1 MLLLWGLAIG
11 FLQLANPQTVAFT
24 NSLRMWLNMEPH
36 LLLLV
41 FLPIIGFSAAVGQE
55 PHMLRKSWGQ
65 IMLLAWPGVVIQFL
79 LIALCAK
86 YFFPYGWTWPEA
98 FLFGAMLS
106 ATDPVA
112 VVAVLQEVG
121 ASQKL
126 ACVIDGE
133 SLMNDGS
140 ALVIFL
146 LLQQIVEGE
155 AVTIGGAV
163 AQFCLLAVVG
173 MLLGIAFGAA
183 TSWLLDNIFRDPT
196 LTTVVTLV
204 SAYSSYYTADRLV
217 GASGLLAVVCNGF
230 TMSLIGGRQITMR
243 AEHAMHGF
251 WGVLEWG
258 ANTILFVWMGIVLAI
273 VLPPSHAETAITNQP
288 IHLEARDAG
297 YVVVLY
303 LWLQVARAV
312 LLMVCW
318 WPFNYTGYPLTW
330 RSALVIMWGGLRGA
344 VGMVMALFIFLDTR
358 IHDASFKSYC
368 IFYMGTMAFFTVLIN
383 GGSTKALLKW
393 LGFLSYTPEQLG
405 TLTHVIEDMEHI
417 REQQLAGLAPDE
429 VLGEPEPDAV
439 KVWSTLPTAEVLA
452 QAAANTVRPA
462 LNTRGSAYAAAVA
475 AGLDPQLLYD
485 YRCRV
490 LNMVKAH
497 YADVFDQHLLST
509 LQVRTLQGVTDA
521 ALDEAGEGL
530 RDWRL
535 LEPSCR
541 LRGLPKLMQIAK
553 LHRLSSTLVQAT
565 TYSQSL
571 NNLQLLVGFIHAHR
585 HAQEVL
591 RQHIRSVEAEAHSE
605 AGLATP
611 PTTPL
616 PAVATSSSPNGHPN
630 LHTATEDLGGMR
642 GGAEALLVLQES
654 EDEVAAALLV
664 AEGIT
669 RSHPSLPAWLRSKQA
684 AGEILT
690 EQHTFLQHLGDAGLV
705 QPREMLLLEDL
716 MHEQF
721 KSLLRAN
728 TGVAAAFH
736 YTRSRPPLNVLPLF
750 DSLGDAEV
758 EQLMRH
764 CDDAAKKQDSTI
776 GRFSHGLHWKVYYP
790 EQLIAA
796 HDSRIEHVVIITKG
810 SVRMHFPIVDGPH
823 ARNEEHTVVA
833 SVGDALGVCELMLGL
848 PRMSQLTADSM
859 VQALLVPTA
868 TFLKLLGAVQGIRTR
883 AWQATAAQLAAQH
896 HHILGQHRQLAPLNI
911 FFRNC
916 TVERVQPGQVF
927 EVPRTALLLTGSV
940 RSLLPLPAEFHLRR
954 EHSAPASSI
963 TATANGSAADRING
977 SSGSLQ
983 ELGRSGSSELL
994 LSPKRQGSGSDS
1006 GSSSPKGSSPRGGS
1020 PGASV
1025 ANLAAILEHPAHDQ
1039 QQHDVVAHEV
1049 AAEAQAEKQQQQ
1061 QQQQQDDAR
1070 VLASPAELPPGD
1082 FSCLTEAML
1091 LQVPR
1096 GFQMPT
1102 DLQTT
1107 TYQAQVLNKGSISV
1121 GLSGSAAS
1129 GAAADGGIAGGA
1141 ASAHSAGELR
1151 RHSKLISPLAKSMG
1165 GMLARVSRLAGI
1177 SRTASDSMPQ
1187 MPFLQTA
1194 LASMREQQQERAR
1207 QDNMRRSSGGTAA
1220 AAAARGYP
1228 LRSVA
1233 EREAGVRL
1241 SNESPAASGAAAAP
1255 AAGAAGDIEM
1265 GVPETA
1271 LGAAGG
1277 SSQPSLFAAA
1287 ARNSSNGTTPAA
1299 VSAAGAGLSRLGQ
1312 QQQGVAMPRATDVV
1326 TGSRAEGRQ
1335 AGGGSAGGILL
1346 SSNSLTRRSTG
1357 SLT

>member
-1 MLLLWGLAIG
+1 
-11 FLQLANPQTVAFT
+11 
-24 NSLRMWLNMEPH
+24 
-36 LLLLV
+36 
-41 FLPIIGFSAAVGQE
+41 
-55 PHMLRKSWGQ
+55 
-65 IMLLAWPGVVIQFL
+65 
-79 LIALCAK
+79 
-86 YFFPYGWTWPEA
+86 
-98 FLFGAMLS
+98 
-106 ATDPVA
+106 
-112 VVAVLQEVG
+112 
-121 ASQKL
+121 
-126 ACVIDGE
+126 
-133 SLMNDGS
+133 
-140 ALVIFL
+140 
-146 LLQQIVEGE
+146 
-155 AVTIGGAV
+155 
-163 AQFCLLAVVG
+163 
-173 MLLGIAFGAA
+173 
-183 TSWLLDNIFRDPT
+183 
-196 LTTVVTLV
+196 
-204 SAYSSYYTADRLV
+204 
-217 GASGLLAVVCNGF
+217 
-230 TMSLIGGRQITMR
+230 
-243 AEHAMHGF
+243 
-251 WGVLEWG
+251 
-258 ANTILFVWMGIVLAI
+258 
-273 VLPPSHAETAITNQP
+273 
-288 IHLEARDAG
+288 
-297 YVVVLY
+297 
-303 LWLQVARAV
+303 
-312 LLMVCW
+312 
-318 WPFNYTGYPLTW
+318 
-330 RSALVIMWGGLRGA
+330 
-344 VGMVMALFIFLDTR
+344 
-358 IHDASFKSYC
+358 
-368 IFYMGTMAFFTVLIN
+368 
-383 GGSTKALLKW
+383 
-393 LGFLSYTPEQLG
+393 
-405 TLTHVIEDMEHI
+405 
-417 REQQLAGLAPDE
+417 
-429 VLGEPEPDAV
+429 
-439 KVWSTLPTAEVLA
+439 
-452 QAAANTVRPA
+452 
-462 LNTRGSAYAAAVA
+462 
-475 AGLDPQLLYD
+475 
-485 YRCRV
+485 
-490 LNMVKAH
+490 
-497 YADVFDQHLLST
+497 
-509 LQVRTLQGVTDA
+509 
-521 ALDEAGEGL
+521 
-530 RDWRL
+530 
-535 LEPSCR
+535 
-541 LRGLPKLMQIAK
+541 
-553 LHRLSSTLVQAT
+553 
-565 TYSQSL
+565 
-571 NNLQLLVGFIHAHR
+571 
-585 HAQEVL
+585 
-591 RQHIRSVEAEAHSE
+591 
-605 AGLATP
+605 
-611 PTTPL
+611 
-616 PAVATSSSPNGHPN
+616 
-630 LHTATEDLGGMR
+630 
-642 GGAEALLVLQES
+642 
-654 EDEVAAALLV
+654 
-664 AEGIT
+664 
-669 RSHPSLPAWLRSKQA
+669 
-684 AGEILT
+684 
-690 EQHTFLQHLGDAGLV
+690 
-705 QPREMLLLEDL
+705 MLLLEDL

-810 SVRMHFPIVDGPH
+810 SVRMHFPVVDGPH

-859 VQALLVPTA
+859 AQALLVPTA
-868 TFLKLLGAVQGIRTR
+868 TFLQLLGAVQGIRTR

-963 TATANGSAADRING
+963 KATANGSAADRVNG

-1049 AAEAQAEKQQQQ
+1049 AAEAQAKEQQQQ
-1061 QQQQQDDAR
+1061 QQDDDAR

-1107 TYQAQVLNKGSISV
+1107 TYQAQVLSKGSISV
-1121 GLSGSAAS
+1121 GVSGSAVS
-1129 GAAADGGIAGGA
+1129 GAAAEGGLAGGA
-1141 ASAHSAGELR
+1141 ASAYSAGELG
-1151 RHSKLISPLAKSMG
+1151 RHSKLVSPLAKSMG

-1220 AAAARGYP
+1220 AAAVRGYP
-1228 LRSVA
+1228 LRSAA
-1233 EREAGVRL
+1233 EKEAGVRL

-1277 SSQPSLFAAA
+1277 SSQPSPFAAA
-1287 ARNSSNGTTPAA
+1287 ARNNSNGTTPAA
-1299 VSAAGAGLSRLGQ
+1299 VNAAGAGLSRLGQ
-1312 QQQGVAMPRATDVV
+1312 QQQQQQGVVMPRATDVV
-1326 TGSRAEGRQ
+1326 TGSRGEGRQ